1 MPVHKLDHVNI
12 RTDDLAGMVEFYERV
27 MGMKQGRR
35 PGFDFP
41 GAWMY
46 AGEQAVVH
54 LVGTDGRPADYRPD
68 QRLEHYALSATDLA
82 GFLGHLRASK
92 VAYYCRVLPDFGI
105 RQVNIHDPDGNHLH
119 IDFPADEDADLTDYD
134 GAA

>member
-12 RTDDLAGMVEFYERV
+12 RTDGLDAMVAFYERV
-27 MGMKQGRR
+27 MGLTKGPR

-46 AGEQAVVH
+46 ADGQAVVH
-54 LVGTDGRPADYRPD
+54 LVGTSGRPADYRPD
-68 QRLEHYALSATDLA
+68 QRLEHYAMSATGLA
-82 GFLGHLRASK
+82 EFLAHLRRQK

-105 RQVNIHDPDGNHLH
+105 RQVNIHDADGNHLH
-119 IDFPADEDADLTDYD
+119 IDFPADEEADLADYD
-134 GAA
+134 GRS

>member
-12 RTDDLAGMVEFYERV
+12 RTDDLPRMIEFHERV
-27 MGMKQGRR
+27 LGLKKGKR

-54 LVGTDGRPADYRPD
+54 LIGTEAPPAEYRPD
-68 QRLEHYALSATDLA
+68 QGLEHYAMAATGLA
-82 GFLGHLRASK
+82 DFLAHLRAQR

-119 IDFPADEDADLTDYD
+119 VDFPADEQADLTDYD
-134 GAA
+134 GAS

>member
-12 RTDDLAGMVEFYERV
+12 RTDDLAGMVGFYERV
-27 MGMKQGRR
+27 MGLKQGPR

-46 AGEQAVVH
+46 AGDQAVVH
-54 LVGTDGRPADYRPD
+54 LVGTSGRPADYRPD
-68 QRLEHYALSATDLA
+68 QRLEHYALSASGLA
-82 GFLGHLRASK
+82 GFLDHLRANR

-119 IDFPADEDADLTDYD
+119 IDFPADEDADLTDFD
-134 GAA
+134 GAT

>member
-12 RTDDLAGMVEFYERV
+12 RTDDLPGMIGFYERV
-27 MGMKQGRR
+27 MCLRQGPR

-46 AGEQAVVH
+46 AGDQAVVH
-54 LVGTDGRPADYRPD
+54 LVGTAGRPTDYRPD
-68 QRLEHYALSATDLA
+68 QRLEHFALSASGLA
-82 GFLGHLRASK
+82 DFLAHLRAHG

-119 IDFPADEDADLTDYD
+119 VDFPSDEEADLADY
-134 GAA
+134 GGTS

>member
-1 MPVHKLDHVNI
+1 MPVQKLDHVNV
-12 RTDDLAGMVEFYERV
+12 RTDDLPRQIAFCERV
-27 MGMKQGRR
+27 LGLTRGRR

-46 AGEQAVVH
+46 AGDQAVVH
-54 LVGTDGRPADYRPD
+54 LIETEAPPAAYRPD
-68 QRLEHYALSATDLA
+68 QSLEHYALSATGLA
-82 GFLGHLRASK
+82 DFLAHLRAEK

-119 IDFPADEDADLTDYD
+119 IDFPADEEADLSDYD
-134 GAA
+134 GRS

>member
-12 RTDDLAGMVEFYERV
+12 RTDDLPRMIAFHERV
-27 MGMKQGRR
+27 LGLKQGAR

-54 LVGTDGRPADYRPD
+54 LIGTEAPPAGYRPD
-68 QRLEHYALSATDLA
+68 QGLEHYAMGATGLA
-82 GFLGHLRASK
+82 EFLALLRAER

-105 RQVNIHDPDGNHLH
+105 RQVNLHDPDGNHLH
-119 IDFPADEDADLTDYD
+119 VDFPAHEEADLSDYD
-134 GAA
+134 GGS

>member
-12 RTDDLAGMVEFYERV
+12 RTDDLPRMIAFHERV
-27 MGMKQGRR
+27 LGLKQGNR

-54 LVGTDGRPADYRPD
+54 LIGTESPPAGYRPD
-68 QRLEHYALSATDLA
+68 QGLEHYAMAATGLA
-82 GFLGHLRASK
+82 DFLAHLRAQR

-119 IDFPADEDADLTDYD
+119 VDFPADEQADLADYD
-134 GAA
+134 GAS

>member
-1 MPVHKLDHVNI
+1 MPVHKLDHVNL
-12 RTDDLAGMVEFYERV
+12 RTDDLDGMIGFYERI
-27 MGMKQGRR
+27 MGLRKGPR

-54 LVGTDGRPADYRPD
+54 LVGHNGRPADYRPD
-68 QRLEHYALSATDLA
+68 QRLEHFAMSATGLA
-82 GFLGHLRASK
+82 EFLAHLRAHK

-105 RQVNIHDPDGNHLH
+105 RQVNIHDSDGNHLH
-119 IDFPADEDADLTDYD
+119 IDFPADEQADLADYD
-134 GAA
+134 GRS

>member
-12 RTDDLAGMVEFYERV
+12 RTEDLPRQVDFYERV
-27 MGMKQGRR
+27 MGLRQGPR

-46 AGEQAVVH
+46 AGDQAVVH
-54 LVGTDGRPADYRPD
+54 LVGTRESPADYRPD
-68 QRLEHYALSATDLA
+68 QRLEHYALNATGLGDFLA
-82 GFLGHLRASK
+82 HLRSHR

-119 IDFPADEDADLTDYD
+119 IDFPADEDADLADYD
-134 GAA
+134 GAG